1 MSRPSFREKVQQAR
15 EEAVVDAV
23 ERLLADKGFD
33 AMTMDAVVAE
43 VGISKASLYRH
54 FTSKEELAAAAMARA
69 LERALAE
76 TARLAALPGPAISR
90 LEGLARWAYQQ
101 QIDGRMPA
109 LPAQSSSLRDALA
122 GDTAYTDSLVQLSTT
137 LGQWIADAQHEDA
150 IDAALPSDLVLY
162 TLFARACDPVLGVMR
177 AAGTHSDAQVV
188 DWLVRG
194 WLRSVAPQSTP

>member
-1 MSRPSFREKVQQAR
+1 MSRPNFREKVQQAR

-54 FTSKEELAAAAMARA
+54 FTSKDELAAAAMARA
-69 LERALAE
+69 LERALQE
-76 TARLAALPGPAISR
+76 VARLAAAPGTAIQR
-90 LEGLARWAYQQ
+90 LAGLARWAYEQ

-122 GDTAYTDSLVQLSTT
+122 GDTAYTDRLVQLSTT
-137 LGQWIADAQHEDA
+137 LSQWIAEAQRDGA
-150 IDAALPSDLVLY
+150 IDAALPSDFVLY

-194 WLRSVAPQSTP
+194 WLRSVAPQATP

>member
-1 MSRPSFREKVQQAR
+1 MSRPSFREQVQQAR
-15 EEAVVDAV
+15 QEAVVDAV

-54 FTSKEELAAAAMARA
+54 FTSKEQLAAAAMARV

-76 TARLAALPGPAISR
+76 TARLSALPGPALGR
-90 LEGLARWAYQQ
+90 LDALARWAYEQ
-101 QIDGRMPA
+101 QIAGRMPA

-122 GDTAYTDSLVQLSTT
+122 GDTGYTDRLVQLTNT
-137 LGQWIADAQHEDA
+137 LGQWIAQAQRDGH
-150 IDAALPSDLVLY
+150 IDPALPSDFVLY

-177 AAGTHSDAQVV
+177 TAGTHGDAQIV
-188 DWLVRG
+188 DWLVRS
-194 WLRSVAPQSTP
+194 WLRGLRPEPTP